1 MIIRSAIVCAA
12 IAASVNCEEISVNR
26 HFRGDI
32 FSKDG
37 KFNFNQFDLLHKIQ
51 ALTHIVYV
59 SARSIQFQG

>member
-1 MIIRSAIVCAA
+1 MIIRSAILCVA

-51 ALTHIVYV
+51 VLTD
-59 SARSIQFQG
+59 